1 MYYKL
6 SGDDRVKD
14 LGDTLTAVLR
24 MMKIQSFLPAE
35 VIAILQG
42 TEVDF
47 SYFDL
52 KL

>member
-14 LGDTLTAVLR
+14 LGDTMTAVLR
-24 MMKIQSFLPAE
+24 MTRIQSFLPAE
-35 VIAILQG
+35 VVAILQS